1 MLLKDVLGCD
11 DKRNYKFTQYIEE
24 LAVMLNDGIGT
35 LVLCNLLN
43 TLCGYGS
50 LTPKTLNGK
59 EYHFYRSKES
69 ICSDE
74 LYIDVQQYNRAI
86 KRLEVKGLIETFQG
100 RNPKEKMRK
109 ITYFYIDIEAV
120 RELYFE
126 GYNLRNPH
134 KTQGDIPTP
143 VNQNKESVKKPQKQ
157 KSTSASTNPKLA
169 KLEKDFACGHISK
182 EYYDHKKNSVLN
194 KNVIK

>member
-11 DKRNYKFTQYIEE
+11 DKHSYKFTQYIEE
-24 LAVMLNDGIGT
+24 LAAMLNDGIET

-43 TLCGYGS
+43 SLCGYGS

-59 EYHFYRSKES
+59 EYHFYRSKAN

-74 LYIDVQQYNRAI
+74 LYIEIQQYNRAV
-86 KRLEVKGLIETFQG
+86 KRLEGKGLIKTFQG

-120 RELYFE
+120 RKLCLD
-126 GYNLRNPH
+126 GYNLRYPH
-134 KTQGDIPTP
+134 KIQGDVSTP
-143 VNQNKESVKKPQKQ
+143 DNQNKESVKKPQKQ
-157 KSTSASTNPKLA
+157 KPISASTNPKFA
-169 KLEKDFACGHISK
+169 KLEKDFACGLISK
-182 EYYDHKKNSVLN
+182 EYYDRKKNSVLN
-194 KNVIK
+194 KSVIK

>member
-1 MLLKDVLGCD
+1 MTLKDVLGCD
-11 DKRNYKFTQYIEE
+11 EKHNYKFTQYVEE

-50 LTPKTLNGK
+50 LTSKTLDDK

-74 LYIDVQQYNRAI
+74 LYINIQQYNRAI
-86 KRLEVKGLIETFQG
+86 KRLESKGLIETFQS

-109 ITYFYIDIEAV
+109 ISYFYIDIEAV
-120 RELYFE
+120 RKLYLD
-126 GYNLRNPH
+126 GYKLRNPS
-134 KTQGDIPTP
+134 KKQNDTSVPA
-143 VNQNKESVKKPQKQ
+143 NLNKESNKKPQKP
-157 KSTSASTNPKLA
+157 KTSPTSTNPELM
-169 KLEKDFACGHISK
+169 KLEKDFACGYISK
-182 EYYDHKKNSVLN
+182 ELYDYKINIVLN
-194 KNVIK
+194 NKNK

>member
-11 DKRNYKFTQYIEE
+11 DKHSYKFTQYVEE
-24 LAVMLNDGIGT
+24 LAAMLNDGIGT

-59 EYHFYRSKES
+59 EYHFYRSKEN

-74 LYIDVQQYNRAI
+74 LYINVQQYNRAV
-86 KRLEVKGLIETFQG
+86 KRLKDKGLIKTFQG

-109 ITYFYIDIEAV
+109 ISYFYINIEAV
-120 RELYFE
+120 RKLYLD
-126 GYNLRNPH
+126 GYSLRNPH
-134 KTQGDIPTP
+134 KNQGDILTP
-143 VNQNKESVKKPQKQ
+143 DNPNKESVKKPQKP
-157 KSTSASTNPKLA
+157 KSASANTNPKLA
-169 KLEKDFACGHISK
+169 QLEKDLVCGYISK
-182 EYYDHKKNSVLN
+182 ELYEYKKSSVLN
-194 KNVIK
+194 KSVIK

>member
-1 MLLKDVLGCD
+1 MLLKDILGCD
-11 DKRNYKFTQYIEE
+11 DKHSYKFTQYVEE
-24 LAVMLNDGIGT
+24 LAAMLNDGIGT

-59 EYHFYRSKES
+59 EYHFYRSKAN

-74 LYIDVQQYNRAI
+74 LYIEIQQYNRAV
-86 KRLEVKGLIETFQG
+86 KRLEGKGLIKTFQG

-120 RELYFE
+120 RKLCLD
-126 GYNLRNPH
+126 GYNLRYPH
-134 KTQGDIPTP
+134 KKQGDIPIP
-143 VNQNKESVKKPQKQ
+143 DNQDKESVKKPQKP
-157 KSTSASTNPKLA
+157 KPTSVSANPKLTQ
-169 KLEKDFACGHISK
+169 LEKDLARGYISK
-182 EYYDHKKNSVLN
+182 ELYELKKDSVLN
-194 KNVIK
+194 NSVIK